1 MIIVSILRL
10 FRSILSD
17 ARQMQREAVR
27 RHPNLDW

>member
-10 FRSILSD
+10 VRAILSD
-17 ARQMQREAVR
+17 ARQLQREAVR